1 MDIAISTF
9 CPTDSATFHFTHS
22 FRQNPSAGICHQFLG
37 TLRLNNSVF
46 FVVDEQDEHS
56 KIEELHKRRNFLASF
71 CKLIV
76 YNMMPTKVAADVF
89 KHYVK
94 VGSVAHRQIAVLIVL
109 CFLVFSE

>member
-1 MDIAISTF
+1 VLHLI
-9 CPTDSATFHFTHS
+9 
-22 FRQNPSAGICHQFLG
+22 
-37 TLRLNNSVF
+37 NSVF
-46 FVVDEQDEHS
+46 CILDEQDEHS

-94 VGSVAHRQIAVLIVL
+94 VGRNAHRQMAVLTM
-109 CFLVFSE
+109 FLFFVCSQ

>member
-1 MDIAISTF
+1 MKVSVLVERVLLPGCVDYNFLYFIS
-9 CPTDSATFHFTHS
+9 
-22 FRQNPSAGICHQFLG
+22 
-37 TLRLNNSVF
+37 
-46 FVVDEQDEHS
+46 DEQDEHS

-94 VGSVAHRQIAVLIVL
+94 VCVTLL
-109 CFLVFSE
+109 

>member
-1 MDIAISTF
+1 MY
-9 CPTDSATFHFTHS
+9 
-22 FRQNPSAGICHQFLG
+22 
-37 TLRLNNSVF
+37 TLCLNNGVF
-46 FVVDEQDEHS
+46 CIPDEQDEHS

-94 VGSVAHRQIAVLIVL
+94 VGSDVHRQRLH
-109 CFLVFSE
+109 